1 MVKKEEIRKKV
12 LSLREAMEKGE
23 WDQKTRNITKRVTSH
38 PLFLQ
43 AEEIYCYMDFRG
55 EVGTRRI
62 IEKAGEMNKKV
73 AIPKTVGKTMEFY
86 YISSFRET
94 HPGRFGILEPDER
107 RPASGEEGLILM
119 PGAAFDHELHR
130 IGYGGGFYDR
140 YLEAHTGLLSMA
152 LAFECQV
159 LPGIPQE
166 EYDIR
171 PRVLVTEMR
180 IETRYMEGE
189 KEE

>member
-1 MVKKEEIRKKV
+1 
-12 LSLREAMEKGE
+12 
-23 WDQKTRNITKRVTSH
+23 
-38 PLFLQ
+38 
-43 AEEIYCYMDFRG
+43 
-55 EVGTRRI
+55 
-62 IEKAGEMNKKV
+62 
-73 AIPKTVGKTMEFY
+73 
-86 YISSFRET
+86 
-94 HPGRFGILEPDER
+94 
-107 RPASGEEGLILM
+107 
-119 PGAAFDHELHR
+119 
-130 IGYGGGFYDR
+130 
-140 YLEAHTGLLSMA
+140 MA

>member
-1 MVKKEEIRKKV
+1 MTVIWKP
-12 LSLREAMEKGE
+12 
-23 WDQKTRNITKRVTSH
+23 T
-38 PLFLQ
+38 P
-43 AEEIYCYMDFRG
+43 DF
-55 EVGTRRI
+55 
-62 IEKAGEMNKKV
+62 
-73 AIPKTVGKTMEFY
+73 F
-86 YISSFRET
+86 
-94 HPGRFGILEPDER
+94 
-107 RPASGEEGLILM
+107 
-119 PGAAFDHELHR
+119 
-130 IGYGGGFYDR
+130 
-140 YLEAHTGLLSMA
+140 SMA